1 MKDRNATESGIKEG
15 EVAALRIYTTD
26 AFKHINGPLR
36 DQERFKQKKRHPLAV
51 LTTLLSR
58 GIKKLRKVG
67 ASNEAAIT
75 RQVLYRGMRN
85 VDVTE
90 HFIKRGGTE
99 LGAMSTTTDLGVAI
113 EYARS
118 RRSLIFKIV
127 TQNNLQRGADLQWLS
142 AFPNESEVLFPPLTY
157 MQPNGKTQVIEIDG
171 YHFTIVEVHTTTA

>member
-67 ASNEAAIT
+67 ASSEAATT

-85 VDVTE
+85 VEVTE

-127 TQNNLQRGADLQWLS
+127 TQNNLQRGADLQVRYF
-142 AFPNESEVLFPPLTY
+142 AY
-157 MQPNGKTQVIEIDG
+157 MCMMM
-171 YHFTIVEVHTTTA
+171 